1 MIATGA
7 PGTTADERATARR
20 TAMTFL
26 ARSLALATTLA
37 LLPGTALASPTTL
50 ATLQTVAVAN
60 DAGVAEALAQPAE
73 PAQVSVTVSNVTG
86 SAPACTTAPAVATAV
101 PVAEAATVPGP
112 TVAAPPSPPPPTY
125 VPSPYADRIHK
136 DRKSGKGLLIGGL
149 SLGGFTYLYVSL
161 AGALVIDKARNM
173 QSDDPLTPGNEGRAR
188 DERRAFGRAMLIP
201 VVGPA
206 LAIPKAD
213 TALQAW
219 GAGLATI
226 TQLTAVT
233 MTLVGM
239 HRLARARRF
248 ERLEQQRLSMG
259 AMASAQGGQVSL
271 AVRF

>member
-1 MIATGA
+1 
-7 PGTTADERATARR
+7 
-20 TAMTFL
+20 MTFV

-37 LLPGTALASPTTL
+37 LLPGTALANPSTL
-50 ATLQTVAVAN
+50 ATLQTVAVVD
-60 DAGVAEALAQPAE
+60 DAGVAQALAQPAA
-73 PAQVSVTVSNVTG
+73 PGSTQVSVMVSTAA
-86 SAPACTTAPAVATAV
+86 SEPAPACATAPAAAASPV
-101 PVAEAATVPGP
+101 PAP
-112 TVAAPPSPPPPTY
+112 TVAATPTPPSPP
-125 VPSPYADRIHK
+125 PSPYADRIYK

-161 AGALVIDKARNM
+161 AGALVIDKARSM
-173 QSDDPLTPGNEGRAR
+173 PSDDPFTPGNEGRAR

-233 MTLVGM
+233 MTLVGL

-248 ERLEQQRLSMG
+248 ERLEQQRLSLG
-259 AMASAQGGQVSL
+259 AMASAQGGHVALSM
-271 AVRF
+271 RF